1 MAASIAPASGV
12 QSIVEEMIQRV
23 TDPQMSRIRD
33 LWHQLH
39 YLRRHSLVHGNP
51 EAITLVGRIITL
63 IKDRDTNEPLPR
75 DEQRFYNYS
84 LELIDETAEKVDEEC
99 LAILKEIVFRDP
111 AQVVDLPFDTYRT
124 AMMQRQ
130 AIEREIQ
137 ALREDVN
144 SLGQRLTRYMT
155 MTPLPMISI
164 PATNGTHQIPEMIPR
179 DATHILLY
187 CVAETGSNG
196 CDISYGVKLSNS
208 LGHQY
213 HFRYHRYGQN
223 AWSYNSENIWL
234 EICPLKTI
242 TIQGSGPCFSMCI
255 IGYK

>member
-1 MAASIAPASGV
+1 MATSIASVSGV
-12 QSIVEEMIQRV
+12 QPLVEEMIQRI

-39 YLRRHSLVHGNP
+39 YLRRHSLVQRNP
-51 EAITLVGRIITL
+51 EATTLVGRMITL
-63 IKDRDTNEPLPR
+63 IKERDANESLPR

-84 LELIDETAEKVDEEC
+84 LELIDEIAEKVDEEC
-99 LAILKEIVFRDP
+99 LAVLKEIVFRDP
-111 AQVVDLPFDTYRT
+111 GQPLVDTPFDAYRT

-164 PATNGTHQIPEMIPR
+164 PATNGTHQIPETIPR

-187 CVAETGSNG
+187 CVAETGHNG

-213 HFRYHRYGQN
+213 HFRYHRF
-223 AWSYNSENIWL
+223 WL